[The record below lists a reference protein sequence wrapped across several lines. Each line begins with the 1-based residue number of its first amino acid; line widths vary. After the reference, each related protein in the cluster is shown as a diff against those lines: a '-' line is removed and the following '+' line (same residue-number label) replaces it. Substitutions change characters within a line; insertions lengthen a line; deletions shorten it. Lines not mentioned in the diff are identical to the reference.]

1 MEIPEN
7 DLRIKNKTIQDR
19 MDVTGKK
26 TAHQKS
32 ESAAAGQVSGGEKI
46 ALSPKAKGIQKALEM
61 VQTSPDIRSEKVTE
75 IKGQIANNTY
85 HVDSQALAEKIL
97 QEIITESQFIK

>member
-32 ESAAAGQVSGGEKI
+32 ESSATGQVSGGEQI
-46 ALSPKAKGIQKALEM
+46 ALSPKAKGIQKALETA
-61 VQTSPDIRSEKVTE
+61 QTSPDIRSEKVTE
-75 IKGQIANNTY
+75 IKGQIANHTY
-85 HVDSQALAEKIL
+85 HVDSKALAEKIL
-97 QEIITESQFIK
+97 QEIITESQFIE

>member
-19 MDVTGKK
+19 VDVTGKK
-26 TAHQKS
+26 AAHQKP
-32 ESAAAGQVSGGEKI
+32 ESAASQVSGGEQI
-46 ALSPKAKGIQKALEM
+46 ALSPQAKGIQKALET
-61 VQTSPDIRSEKVTE
+61 VQTSPDIRSEKVAE

-85 HVDSQALAEKIL
+85 HIDSEALAERIL
-97 QEIITESQFIK
+97 QEIITESQFIE